1 MPELKSKNCLLLSKL
16 TLVCNYFY
24 SPTMTAVVNVKG
36 IIVFLKKGLLFF
48 KTFSKVEKKVYRL

>member
-1 MPELKSKNCLLLSKL
+1 
-16 TLVCNYFY
+16 
-24 SPTMTAVVNVKG
+24 MTAVVNMKG